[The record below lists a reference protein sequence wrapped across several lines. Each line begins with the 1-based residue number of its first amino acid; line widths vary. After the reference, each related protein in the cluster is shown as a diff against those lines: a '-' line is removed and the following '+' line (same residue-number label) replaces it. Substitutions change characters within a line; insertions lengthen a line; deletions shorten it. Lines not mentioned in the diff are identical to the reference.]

1 MNEENLLKEVNTMAS
16 VLQGLL
22 ENQLS
27 VVGQIQNQIVI
38 TNELQQKILKKTY
51 KKTKNKKND

>member
-27 VVGQIQNQIVI
+27 VVEQIQNQIVI